1 MAMSDQTKEPTAGD
15 LLKNSTLYREF
26 QAEREEILK
35 HKWIESERAGYDLGQ
50 ECLLEWVRCHAAN
63 FRENFMTNLVTQRN
77 RR

>member
-1 MAMSDQTKEPTAGD
+1 MSKSLFGEEGVLREYMQAQT
-15 LLKNSTLYREF
+15 
-26 QAEREEILK
+26 EEMLR